1 MIFKTY
7 YERNVHRLISAEE
20 GFVKVP
26 CFHKIKIVQTLFK
39 KEWIFVAL
47 HPVPIRDQK
56 FKHWV

>member
-1 MIFKTY
+1 M
-7 YERNVHRLISAEE
+7 SAEE

-26 CFHKIKIVQTLFK
+26 CFHKMKIAQTLFK

-47 HPVPIRDQK
+47 HPAPIRDQK